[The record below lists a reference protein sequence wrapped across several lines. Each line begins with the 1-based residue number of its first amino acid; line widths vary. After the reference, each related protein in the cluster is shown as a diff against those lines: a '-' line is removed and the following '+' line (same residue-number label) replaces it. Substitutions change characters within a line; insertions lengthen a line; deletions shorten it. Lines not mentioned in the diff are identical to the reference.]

1 MNKRCLQ
8 ITCMV
13 FMISFTSIQAQSQTL
28 YSLFD
33 LARLAN
39 KHSQTIKIAQD
50 DLYIAQ
56 LEKKRALS
64 VLVPKAT
71 VYGNVLERKN
81 EDLASPDTMALG
93 GKLTQSFTL
102 NGKELIAL
110 NITKDFI
117 ESKSFSLESI
127 RAQYMLA
134 VAQAYYNILSAQ
146 RYLEIA
152 QSDVERLS
160 TYRDSVKEK
169 LIVGNVAKTDL
180 FRAEAELSKS
190 LTERVLSEN
199 KIFKTKAQLQNL
211 VDMDDSYDLEKE
223 PLSHLENYQCSLD
236 QIKEIAL
243 KNRVEIKEAAKN
255 LEIARKTTKYN
266 KSDYWPTLSLEAG
279 YRETDIEYKSGV
291 TDVAYD
297 TEDLYVSG
305 ELSFTFFDGGLRSA
319 TIRQKIADERKA
331 QNTLELKKKAI
342 ILESENSY
350 YDYES
355 AKNTIINLEDEL
367 KSAQETLNAVN
378 MQLEYGMADSIDAID
393 ANSLL
398 VSAQRRISDAQYTYY
413 LAVLKIMYTKGE
425 LIEFLSQ
432 QGS

>member
-1 MNKRCLQ
+1 
-8 ITCMV
+8 
-13 FMISFTSIQAQSQTL
+13 MISFITTQAPSQTL

-33 LARLAN
+33 LAHLAN

-64 VLVPKAT
+64 VLIPRAT
-71 VYGNVLERKN
+71 VYGNMLERKN
-81 EDLASPDTMALG
+81 EDLSSPDTMTLG
-93 GKLTQSFTL
+93 GKLSQSFTL

-110 NITKDFI
+110 NITKDSI
-117 ESKSFSLESI
+117 ESKTFSLESI

-146 RYLEIA
+146 RYIEIA
-152 QSDVERLS
+152 QSDVERLT

-169 LIVGNVAKTDL
+169 LIVGNVPKTDL
-180 FRAEAELSKS
+180 FRAEAELSKA
-190 LTERVLSEN
+190 LTERVISEN
-199 KIFKTKAQLQNL
+199 KIFKSKAQLQNL
-211 VDMDDSYDLEKE
+211 VDMDDSYELAKK
-223 PLSHLENYQCSLD
+223 PLSHIENYQCSLD
-236 QIKEIAL
+236 QIQEIAL
-243 KNRVEIKEAAKN
+243 KNRTEIKEAKKN
-255 LEIARKTTKYN
+255 LEIARRTIKYN

-279 YRETDIEYKSGV
+279 YRETDIEYKSGAI
-291 TDVAYD
+291 DVAYD

-305 ELSFTFFDGGLRSA
+305 ELSFTLFDGGLRTA

-331 QNTLELKKKAI
+331 QNALELKKKEVM
-342 ILESENSY
+342 LESKNSY
-350 YDYES
+350 YDYQS

-367 KSAQETLNAVN
+367 KSAQETYNAVN
-378 MQLEYGMADSIDAID
+378 MQLEYGMADSIDAMN

-398 VSAQRRISDAQYTYY
+398 VSAQRRISEAQYTYY
-413 LAVLKIMYTKGE
+413 FAVLRIMYTKGE
-425 LIEFLSQ
+425 LIEFLSR

>member
-1 MNKRCLQ
+1 
-8 ITCMV
+8 MV